1 MMIERPQ
8 SIFLESKQIQ
18 TPAYFPSISSVKT
31 PRQPLDYLSVLSA
44 LSGVTDKFLVSAFD
58 LIPLKSEPDARNC
71 IDKARDAGSIVL
83 MDSGNYESFWKNA
96 QASWKQLD
104 FHASLEAYSCDIAFG
119 FDEQSPPNDEGQ
131 HVDLIVGRWRLDQD
145 RAGKCRII
153 PIVHGNSNALPELC
167 RKVAQKTGVE
177 FIAVAERRLGDG
189 LIARALAIR
198 AIRQSLDSLGRYVFL
213 HILGTGNPISMAV
226 FSVEGADSFDGLE
239 WCQTV
244 VDHDTGF
251 LFHLSQA
258 DFFIGQSA
266 WSETD
271 FPFHIK
277 VLAHNLEFYMD
288 WMGCLQRANNQKLKM
303 EFCQFNFPNRIYRI
317 CAESLGWTEI

>member
-1 MMIERPQ
+1 MIERPQ
-8 SIFLESKQIQ
+8 SIVLGSKQIQ

-31 PRQPLDYLSVLSA
+31 ARKPLDYLSVLSA
-44 LSGVTDKFLVSAFD
+44 LSGVADKFLVSAFD
-58 LIPLKSEPDARNC
+58 LIPLKDEPAAKNC
-71 IDKARDAGSIVL
+71 IDAARNSGSVVL

-96 QASWKQLD
+96 QASWKQPA
-104 FHASLEAYSCDIAFG
+104 FHAALEAYSCDIAFG
-119 FDEQSPPNDEGQ
+119 FDEQAPPDDEDE
-131 HVDLIVGRWRLDQD
+131 HVNLIVNRWRLDQG
-145 RAGKCRII
+145 RAGACLIV
-153 PIVHGNSNALPELC
+153 PIVHGNSDALPDLC
-167 RKVAQKTGVE
+167 RKVAHQTGVN

-189 LIARALAIR
+189 VIDRALAIR

-244 VDHDTGF
+244 VDHDSGF

-266 WSETD
+266 WSDTD

-277 VLAHNLEFYMD
+277 VLSHNLEFYRD
-288 WMGCLQRANNQKLKM
+288 WMDRLHRAETKKLKM
-303 EFCQFNFPNRIYRI
+303 EFCQFNFPSRIYRI
-317 CAESLGWTEI
+317 CAESLEWTEI

>member
-1 MMIERPQ
+1 MIERPQ
-8 SIFLESKQIQ
+8 SIVLGSKQIQ

-31 PRQPLDYLSVLSA
+31 ARKPLDYLSVLSA
-44 LSGVTDKFLVSAFD
+44 LSGVADKFLVSAFD
-58 LIPLKSEPDARNC
+58 LIPLKDEPAAKNC
-71 IDKARDAGSIVL
+71 IDAARNSGSVVL

-96 QASWKQLD
+96 QASWKQPA
-104 FHASLEAYSCDIAFG
+104 FHAALEAYSCDIAFG
-119 FDEQSPPNDEGQ
+119 FDEQAPPDDEDE
-131 HVDLIVGRWRLDQD
+131 HVNLIVNRWRLDQG
-145 RAGKCRII
+145 RAGACLIV
-153 PIVHGNSNALPELC
+153 PIVHGNSDALPDLC
-167 RKVAQKTGVE
+167 RKVAHQTGVN

-189 LIARALAIR
+189 LIDRALAIR

-244 VDHDTGF
+244 VDHDSGF

-266 WSETD
+266 WSDTD

-277 VLAHNLEFYMD
+277 VLSHNLEFYRD
-288 WMGCLQRANNQKLKM
+288 WMDRLHRAETKKLKM
-303 EFCQFNFPNRIYRI
+303 EFCQFNFPSRIYRI

>member
-1 MMIERPQ
+1 MIERPQ
-8 SIFLESKQIQ
+8 SIGLGSKQIQ

-31 PRQPLDYLSVLSA
+31 ARKPLDYLSVLSA
-44 LSGVTDKFLVSAFD
+44 LSGVADKFLVSAFD
-58 LIPLKSEPDARNC
+58 LIPLKDEPAAKNC
-71 IDKARDAGSIVL
+71 IDAARNSGSVVL

-96 QASWKQLD
+96 QASWKQPE
-104 FHASLEAYSCDIAFG
+104 FHAALEAYSCDIAFG
-119 FDEQSPPNDEGQ
+119 FDEQAPPDDEDE
-131 HVDLIVGRWRLDQD
+131 HVNLIVNRWRLDQG
-145 RAGKCRII
+145 RAGACLIV
-153 PIVHGNSNALPELC
+153 PIVHGKSDALPDLC
-167 RKVAQKTGVE
+167 RKVAHQTGVN

-189 LIARALAIR
+189 VIDRALAIR

-244 VDHDTGF
+244 VDHDSGF

-266 WSETD
+266 WSDTD

-277 VLAHNLEFYMD
+277 VLSHNLEFYRD
-288 WMGCLQRANNQKLKM
+288 WMDRLHRAETKKLKM
-303 EFCQFNFPNRIYRI
+303 EFCQFNFPSRIYRI